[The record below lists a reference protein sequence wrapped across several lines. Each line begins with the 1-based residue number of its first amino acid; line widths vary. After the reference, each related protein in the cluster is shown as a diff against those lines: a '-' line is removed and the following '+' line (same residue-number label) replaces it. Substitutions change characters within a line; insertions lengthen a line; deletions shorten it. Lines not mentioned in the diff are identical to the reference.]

1 MFRSTKQCKM
11 KTESKNIRILVKKCE
26 IFLREKGY
34 SETCISVHLRKWEQG
49 IQRYM
54 DDNFISDYNSDIGE
68 QYLVIA
74 TKNKAPSTIRARTR
88 NIHIL
93 SDFLS
98 SGTIRKRIVRLIDYP
113 LPGEIG
119 IIAEK
124 FLESLRMARRCDLTI
139 NEHRRILSYFIERL
153 SIKLINQVTD
163 INELDVIDFIGS
175 AQHCKDKYLNTSRL
189 FCRFLYKEK
198 YINKNIE
205 YILGRNNLPKH
216 EKIPSVYNPNEI
228 RQIERS
234 VDQASPVGKRDYA
247 ILLLTTRLGL
257 RASDVCN
264 LEFSNID
271 WDKNTIRLSQ
281 YKTKRDLDLPL
292 LADIG
297 EAIVNYLK
305 YGRPISDS
313 SLVFLSVVAPYRA
326 LNHISMN
333 GIISRVVTSSGIKI
347 NNRKFGPHAMRHTLA
362 SQLLSNGIS
371 LPIISETLG
380 HEKTQ
385 TTMNYLR
392 IDLKSLMKCTLNV
405 PPVKQEFYDQQGGI
419 FYERV

>member
-1 MFRSTKQCKM
+1 
-11 KTESKNIRILVKKCE
+11 
-26 IFLREKGY
+26 
-34 SETCISVHLRKWEQG
+34 
-49 IQRYM
+49 
-54 DDNFISDYNSDIGE
+54 
-68 QYLVIA
+68 
-74 TKNKAPSTIRARTR
+74 
-88 NIHIL
+88 
-93 SDFLS
+93 
-98 SGTIRKRIVRLIDYP
+98 LIDYP